1 MNAIGADQGARM
13 RRIVCAFVVRLQQKS
28 CFPASRPMYT
38 LMCVCVWGGGGVN
51 HIVLNVLQNGGNQSW
66 EEYYRSVNGNL
77 VL

>member
-1 MNAIGADQGARM
+1 MCLCCSPATKIM
-13 RRIVCAFVVRLQQKS
+13 FS
-28 CFPASRPMYT
+28 CVEANVYPYV
-38 LMCVCVWGGGGVN
+38 CVCVGGGGVN